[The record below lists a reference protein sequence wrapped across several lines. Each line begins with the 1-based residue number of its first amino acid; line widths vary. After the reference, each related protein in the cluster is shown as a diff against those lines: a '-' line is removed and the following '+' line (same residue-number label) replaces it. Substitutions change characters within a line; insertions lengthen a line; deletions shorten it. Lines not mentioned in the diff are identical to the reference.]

1 MVDAAPTG
9 TMRMTLP
16 GKERRRPGAPR
27 RAPTRSDRALERS
40 DPLVR
45 RRPSGEPP
53 PLPRPVSP
61 GTRAFLVA
69 GVVMVVLWAALTTE
83 LGVRVVTRA
92 DVAVL
97 DALARL
103 RTDALVDVGQG
114 LAALG
119 SLWTFR
125 VVAWTTLIV
134 LLVARRFQH
143 LFAALAVFL
152 VVTLLDGLLAV
163 GLGRMRP
170 TDVTI
175 VGSWDGYAHPSAPVA
190 NIALGLTVML
200 FTLLPAGRWR
210 TRAAWVVGVV
220 IVLVALAR
228 LFLAV
233 DHPTD
238 VAAALVTGVALPV
251 VALRLLTPEEA
262 FPVTYR
268 RGVRAHLDVGGRR
281 GEAIRAAL
289 ASEVGVRV
297 VAVEPFGQASSA
309 GSTPLRLD
317 VVHEGAEL
325 QLFGKLYAST
335 HLWSD
340 RWYKLARTVRY
351 GRLEDER
358 PFNTVRRLV
367 EYEDHMLRVM
377 RDAGLPSPEPH
388 GIVEITPDRE
398 YLILTEFLAGAVHI
412 TEGEV
417 TDGTIDE
424 AMRCVRRLWDA
435 GLAHRDIKPGNVLVR
450 DGRVLLIDVAFAEV
464 RPTPWRQAV
473 DLANMMLTLALCTS
487 AERVYERAR
496 LVFTPAEIG
505 EAFAAS
511 RGVTIP
517 SQLRWLL
524 RRRDEDLLARFRELA
539 PATPTVAIQRWS
551 LRRVVLTMA
560 VVAGVALAL
569 ALVIVN
575 LRLVGLA

>member
-1 MVDAAPTG
+1 
-9 TMRMTLP
+9 
-16 GKERRRPGAPR
+16 
-27 RAPTRSDRALERS
+27 
-40 DPLVR
+40 
-45 RRPSGEPP
+45 
-53 PLPRPVSP
+53 
-61 GTRAFLVA
+61 
-69 GVVMVVLWAALTTE
+69 MVVLLWAVLTTE

-97 DALARL
+97 DAFARL

-114 LAALG
+114 VAALG

-134 LLVARRFQH
+134 LLAARRFQH

-152 VVTLLDGLLAV
+152 VVSLLNSLVAV

-170 TDVTI
+170 TDVAI

-190 NIALGLTVML
+190 NIALGFTVML
-200 FTLLPAGRWR
+200 ITLVPGGRR
-210 TRAAWVVGVV
+210 RARAAWVVGTV
-220 IVLVALAR
+220 IVLVAMAR
-228 LFLAV
+228 LLLAV

-262 FPVTYR
+262 FPVAYR
-268 RGVRAHLDVGGRR
+268 RGVRAHLDVGGQR

-289 ASEVGVRV
+289 GSEVGVRIV
-297 VAVEPFGQASSA
+297 GVEPFGQGSSA

-317 VVHEGAEL
+317 VVEDGTER

-367 EYEDHMLRVM
+367 EYEDHMLRVL
-377 RDAGLPSPEPH
+377 RDARLPTPLPL

-417 TDGTIDE
+417 TDATIDD
-424 AMRCVRRLWDA
+424 ALRCVRRMWDA

-450 DGRVLLIDVAFAEV
+450 DGRVWLIDVAFAEV

-487 AERVYERAR
+487 AQRVYERA
-496 LVFTPAEIG
+496 LSVFTPEEIG

-517 SQLRWLL
+517 SQLRSLL
-524 RRRDEDLLARFRELA
+524 RRRDDDLLARFRELA
-539 PATPTVAIQRWS
+539 PPTPPVAIQRWS
-551 LRRVVLTMA
+551 LRRAVLTMA
-560 VVAGVALAL
+560 VVAGAALAVALVA
-569 ALVIVN
+569 VN
-575 LRLVGLA
+575 LRLAGLA

>member
-1 MVDAAPTG
+1 
-9 TMRMTLP
+9 
-16 GKERRRPGAPR
+16 
-27 RAPTRSDRALERS
+27 
-40 DPLVR
+40 
-45 RRPSGEPP
+45 
-53 PLPRPVSP
+53 
-61 GTRAFLVA
+61 
-69 GVVMVVLWAALTTE
+69 MVVLLWAALATE

-114 LAALG
+114 IAALG
-119 SLWTFR
+119 SVWMFR
-125 VVAWTTLIV
+125 VLAWTTLIV
-134 LLVARRFQH
+134 LLVTRRFQH
-143 LFAALAVFL
+143 LIAAFAVFL
-152 VVTLLDGLLAV
+152 VVTLLGGLLTV

-175 VGSWDGYAHPSAPVA
+175 VGSWDGYAHPSVPVA

-200 FTLLPAGRWR
+200 FTLLPRGRWR
-210 TRAAWVVGVV
+210 ARAAWLAGTV
-220 IVLVALAR
+220 IVLLALAR
-228 LFLAV
+228 LYLAV

-238 VAAALVTGVALPV
+238 VAAALVAGIALPV

-262 FPVTYR
+262 FPITYR

-289 ASEVGVRV
+289 ATEVGVTV
-297 VAVEPFGQASSA
+297 VTVEPFGQGTSA
-309 GSTPLRLD
+309 GSTPLRLE
-317 VVHEGAEL
+317 VVKGETEG

-358 PFNTVRRLV
+358 PFTTVRRLV

-377 RDAGLPSPEPH
+377 RDAGLPTPAPL

-398 YLILTEFLAGAVHI
+398 YLILTEFLSGAVHI

-417 TDGTIDE
+417 TDGTIDD
-424 AMRCVRRLWDA
+424 ALRCVRRLWDT

-450 DGRVLLIDVAFAEV
+450 DGRVLLIYVAFAEV

-473 DLANMMLTLALCTS
+473 DLANMMLTLGLCTS
-487 AERVYERAR
+487 AERVYERA
-496 LVFTPAEIG
+496 LSVFRPEEVG

-517 SQLRWLL
+517 SQLRSLV
-524 RRRDEDLLARFRELA
+524 RRRDDDLLARFRELA
-539 PATPTVAIQRWS
+539 PPTPPVAIQRWS
-551 LRRVVLTMA
+551 LRRVVLTIS
-560 VVAGVALAL
+560 VVAAAALAVALVA
-569 ALVIVN
+569 VN
-575 LRLVGLA
+575 LRLAGLA

>member
-1 MVDAAPTG
+1 
-9 TMRMTLP
+9 MRMTLP
-16 GKERRRPGAPR
+16 GKERRRPGAPQ
-27 RAPTRSDRALERS
+27 RALTPSDRALERPS
-40 DPLVR
+40 PLVR

-69 GVVMVVLWAALTTE
+69 GVVMVLLWAALTTE

-114 LAALG
+114 VAALG

-125 VVAWTTLIV
+125 AVAWTTLIV

-170 TDVTI
+170 TDVAI

-200 FTLLPAGRWR
+200 FTLFPGGRWR
-210 TRAAWVVGVV
+210 TRAAWAAGTV
-220 IVLVALAR
+220 IVLVAVAR

-289 ASEVGVRV
+289 TSEVGVRV
-297 VAVEPFGQASSA
+297 VGVEPFGQGSSA

-317 VVHEGAEL
+317 VVEGGTER

-367 EYEDHMLRVM
+367 EYEDHMLRVL
-377 RDAGLPSPEPH
+377 RDAGLPTPSPL

-398 YLILTEFLAGAVHI
+398 YLILTEFFAGAVHI

-417 TDGTIDE
+417 TEGTIDD
-424 AMRCVRRLWDA
+424 ALRCVRRLWDA

-450 DGRVLLIDVAFAEV
+450 DGGVLLIDVAFAEV

-487 AERVYERAR
+487 AERVYERA
-496 LVFTPAEIG
+496 LSVFTPEELG

-517 SQLRWLL
+517 SQLRSLL
-524 RRRDEDLLARFRELA
+524 RRRDDDLLARLRELA
-539 PATPTVAIQRWS
+539 PATPPVAIQRWS
-551 LRRVVLTMA
+551 LRRAVLTLA
-560 VVAGVALAL
+560 VVASAALAVAL
-569 ALVIVN
+569 VVVN
-575 LRLVGLA
+575 LRLAGLA

>member
-1 MVDAAPTG
+1 
-9 TMRMTLP
+9 
-16 GKERRRPGAPR
+16 
-27 RAPTRSDRALERS
+27 
-40 DPLVR
+40 
-45 RRPSGEPP
+45 
-53 PLPRPVSP
+53 
-61 GTRAFLVA
+61 
-69 GVVMVVLWAALTTE
+69 VVVVLLLWAALTTE

-97 DALARL
+97 DTLARL
-103 RTDALVDVGQG
+103 RTDALVDVGRG
-114 LAALG
+114 VEALG

-125 VVAWTTLIV
+125 IVAWTTLIV

-152 VVTLLDGLLAV
+152 VVSLLNSLVAV

-170 TDVTI
+170 TGVTI

-190 NIALGLTVML
+190 NIALGFTVML
-200 FTLLPAGRWR
+200 FTLIPVGRWR
-210 TRAAWVVGVV
+210 ARAAWVAGTV
-220 IVLVALAR
+220 IVLVAVAR

-238 VAAALVTGVALPV
+238 VAAALVIGVALPA

-262 FPVTYR
+262 FPVAYR

-281 GEAIRAAL
+281 GEAIRTAL
-289 ASEVGVRV
+289 ASEAGVRTV
-297 VAVEPFGQASSA
+297 GVEPFGQGSSA

-317 VVHEGAEL
+317 VVEEGTER

-367 EYEDHMLRVM
+367 EYEDHMLRVL
-377 RDAGLPSPEPH
+377 RDAGLPTPLPL

-417 TDGTIDE
+417 TDGTIDD
-424 AMRCVRRLWDA
+424 ALRCIRGMWDA

-450 DGRVLLIDVAFAEV
+450 DGRVLLVDVAFAEV

-487 AERVYERAR
+487 AERVYGRA
-496 LVFTPAEIG
+496 LSVFTPKEIG

-517 SQLRWLL
+517 SQLRSLL
-524 RRRDEDLLARFRELA
+524 RRRDDDLLARFRELA
-539 PATPTVAIQRWS
+539 PPTPPVAIQRWS
-551 LRRVVLTMA
+551 LRRAALTMA
-560 VVAGVALAL
+560 VVTGAAVAVALVA
-569 ALVIVN
+569 VN
-575 LRLVGLA
+575 LRLAGLA

>member
-1 MVDAAPTG
+1 M
-9 TMRMTLP
+9 
-16 GKERRRPGAPR
+16 
-27 RAPTRSDRALERS
+27 
-40 DPLVR
+40 VR

-53 PLPRPVSP
+53 PLPRPVTP
-61 GTRAFLVA
+61 GTGAFMVA
-69 GVVMVVLWAALTTE
+69 GVLVTLLWVALTTDV
-83 LGVRVVTRA
+83 GVRVVTRV
-92 DVAVL
+92 DLVVL

-103 RTDALVDVGQG
+103 RTDALVDV
-114 LAALG
+114 ADRVTALD
-119 SLWTFR
+119 SVWTLR
-125 VVAWTTLIV
+125 IVGWTTLIV
-134 LLVARRFQH
+134 LVVVRRFQH

-152 VVTLLDGLLAV
+152 LVSLLNGLLAMA
-163 GLGRMRP
+163 LGRMRP
-170 TDVTI
+170 AGI
-175 VGSWDGYAHPSAPVA
+175 EILGSWDGYAHPSLPVA
-190 NIALGLTVML
+190 GIALASTVAV
-200 FTLLPAGRWR
+200 FTLAPRGRWR
-210 TRAAWVVGVV
+210 TRAAWVAGAA
-220 IVLVALAR
+220 IVLVAIAR
-228 LFLAV
+228 LLLAV

-238 VAAALVTGVALPV
+238 VAAALVTGVALPA

-281 GEAIRAAL
+281 GEAIRAAI

-297 VAVEPFGQASSA
+297 VDVEPFGQASSA

-317 VVHEGAEL
+317 VVDEGTER
-325 QLFGKLYAST
+325 QLFGKFYAST

-367 EYEDHMLRVM
+367 EYEDHMLRVL
-377 RDAGLPSPEPH
+377 RDAGLPTPEPY

-412 TEGEV
+412 TKGEV
-417 TDGTIDE
+417 TDGTIDD
-424 AMRCVRRLWDA
+424 ALQCVRQLWDA

-450 DGRVLLIDVAFAEV
+450 DYRVLLIDVAFAEV

-487 AERVYERAR
+487 AETVYQRA
-496 LVFTPAEIG
+496 LSVFSPGEIG

-517 SQLRWLL
+517 SELRSLL
-524 RRRDEDLLARFRELA
+524 RRRDDDLLARFRELA
-539 PATPTVAIQRWS
+539 PPTPPVAIQRWS
-551 LRRVVLTMA
+551 LRRGVLTLA
-560 VVAGVALAL
+560 VVTGA
-569 ALVIVN
+569 ALVIALVTVN
-575 LRLVGLA
+575 LRLAGLV

>member
-1 MVDAAPTG
+1 MPPDRAT
-9 TMRMTLP
+9 
-16 GKERRRPGAPR
+16 ERPG
-27 RAPTRSDRALERS
+27 
-40 DPLVR
+40 PLAR

-53 PLPRPVSP
+53 PLPRPVTP

-69 GVVMVVLWAALTTE
+69 VVLVLLLWVALTTE
-83 LGVRVVTRA
+83 VGVRVVTRA
-92 DVAVL
+92 DLTVL
-97 DALARL
+97 DPLARL
-103 RTDALVDVGQG
+103 RTDVLVDMAEQVT
-114 LAALG
+114 ALG

-125 VVAWTTLIV
+125 IVAWTTLIV
-134 LLVARRFQH
+134 LVAVRRFQH

-152 VVTLLDGLLAV
+152 VVTLLNGLLAV

-170 TDVTI
+170 ADVAI

-190 NIALGLTVML
+190 NMALGFTVLL
-200 FTLLPAGRWR
+200 FTLIPAGRWR
-210 TRAAWVVGVV
+210 TRAAWVAGTG
-220 IVLVALAR
+220 ILLVAAAR
-228 LFLAV
+228 VFLAV

-238 VAAALVTGVALPV
+238 VAAALVTGVALPA
-251 VALRLLTPEEA
+251 VALRLVTPEEA

-289 ASEVGVRV
+289 ASEVGFRV
-297 VAVEPFGQASSA
+297 VGVEPFGQGTSA

-317 VVHEGAEL
+317 VVDDGTER

-367 EYEDHMLRVM
+367 EYEDHMLRVL
-377 RDAGLPSPEPH
+377 RDAGLPTPGPL

-417 TDGTIDE
+417 DDGTIDD
-424 AMRCVRRLWDA
+424 ALRCVRRLWDT

-487 AERVYERAR
+487 AERVYERA
-496 LVFTPAEIG
+496 LPVFTPEEIG

-517 SQLRWLL
+517 SQLRSLL
-524 RRRDEDLLARFRELA
+524 RRRDDDLLARFRELA
-539 PATPTVAIQRWS
+539 PPTPPVAIQRWS
-551 LRRVVLTMA
+551 LRRAVLTMA
-560 VVAGVALAL
+560 VVTGAALVVALVA
-569 ALVIVN
+569 VN
-575 LRLVGLA
+575 LRLAGLA

>member
-1 MVDAAPTG
+1 
-9 TMRMTLP
+9 MTLP

-27 RAPTRSDRALERS
+27 RALTPSDRAVERPS
-40 DPLVR
+40 PLVR

-69 GVVMVVLWAALTTE
+69 GVMMVLLWAVLTTE

-103 RTDALVDVGQG
+103 RTDVLVNVGQG
-114 LAALG
+114 VAALG

-170 TDVTI
+170 TGVAI

-190 NIALGLTVML
+190 SIALGLTVML
-200 FTLLPAGRWR
+200 FTLLPGGRWR
-210 TRAAWVVGVV
+210 TRAAWAAGTV
-220 IVLVALAR
+220 IVVVAVAR

-289 ASEVGVRV
+289 TSEVGVQV
-297 VAVEPFGQASSA
+297 VGVEPFGQGSSA

-317 VVHEGAEL
+317 VVEGGTER

-367 EYEDHMLRVM
+367 EYEDHMLRVL
-377 RDAGLPSPEPH
+377 RDAGLPTPSPL

-398 YLILTEFLAGAVHI
+398 YLILTEFFAGAVHI

-417 TDGTIDE
+417 TEGTIDD
-424 AMRCVRRLWDA
+424 ALRCVRRLWDA

-450 DGRVLLIDVAFAEV
+450 DGGVLLIDVAFAEV

-487 AERVYERAR
+487 AERVYENA
-496 LVFTPAEIG
+496 LSVFTPEELG

-517 SQLRWLL
+517 SQLRSLL
-524 RRRDEDLLARFRELA
+524 RRRDDDLLARFRELA
-539 PATPTVAIQRWS
+539 PATPPVAIQRWS
-551 LRRVVLTMA
+551 LRRAVLTLA
-560 VVAGVALAL
+560 VVAGAALAVAL
-569 ALVIVN
+569 VVVN
-575 LRLVGLA
+575 LRLAGLA

>member
-1 MVDAAPTG
+1 
-9 TMRMTLP
+9 MTLP

-27 RAPTRSDRALERS
+27 RRAQTPPDRAAERPG
-40 DPLVR
+40 PLVR

-53 PLPRPVSP
+53 PLPRPVTP

-69 GVVMVVLWAALTTE
+69 GVLVVLLWAALTTE
-83 LGVRVVTRA
+83 VGVRVVTRV
-92 DVAVL
+92 DLAVL
-97 DALARL
+97 DAVARL
-103 RTDALVDVGQG
+103 RTDELVDVGQG
-114 LAALG
+114 VAALG

-134 LLVARRFQH
+134 LLAVRRFQH
-143 LFAALAVFL
+143 LFVALAVFL
-152 VVTLLDGLLAV
+152 VVSLLNGVLAV

-170 TDVTI
+170 ADVAI
-175 VGSWDGYAHPSAPVA
+175 VGSWDGYAHPSAPIA
-190 NIALGLTVML
+190 NIALGFTVML
-200 FTLLPAGRWR
+200 LTLTPGGRWR
-210 TRAAWVVGVV
+210 ARAAWVAGPA
-220 IVLVALAR
+220 IVLVVAAR
-228 LFLAV
+228 LLLAV

-238 VAAALVTGVALPV
+238 VAAALVTGVALPA
-251 VALRLLTPEEA
+251 VAFRLLTPEEA

-297 VAVEPFGQASSA
+297 VGVEPFGRGSSA
-309 GSTPLRLD
+309 GSTPLRID
-317 VVHEGAEL
+317 VVDGGAER

-367 EYEDHMLRVM
+367 EYEDHMLRVL
-377 RDAGLPSPEPH
+377 RDAGLPSPQPD

-398 YLILTEFLAGAVHI
+398 YMILTEFLAGAVHI

-417 TDGTIDE
+417 TDGTIDD
-424 AMRCVRRLWDA
+424 ALRCVRRLWDA
-435 GLAHRDIKPGNVLVR
+435 GLAHRDIKPGNLLVR

-487 AERVYERAR
+487 AERVYERA
-496 LVFTPAEIG
+496 LSVFSSDEIG

-517 SQLRWLL
+517 AQLRSLL
-524 RRRDEDLLARFRELA
+524 RRRDDDLLARFRELA
-539 PATPTVAIQRWS
+539 PPTPPVAIQRWS
-551 LRRVVLTMA
+551 LRRAVLTMA
-560 VVAGVALAL
+560 VVAGAALAI
-569 ALVIVN
+569 ALVAVN
-575 LRLVGLA
+575 LRLAGLA

>member
-1 MVDAAPTG
+1 
-9 TMRMTLP
+9 MTLP
-16 GKERRRPGAPR
+16 GKERRRPRAPR
-27 RAPTRSDRALERS
+27 GRAATPPRRGAERPA
-40 DPLVR
+40 PLVR

-61 GTRAFLVA
+61 GTRALLVA
-69 GVVMVVLWAALTTE
+69 GVVVVLLWAALTTE

-92 DVAVL
+92 DDAML

-103 RTDALVDVGQG
+103 RTDALVDVARGV
-114 LAALG
+114 AALG

-125 VVAWTTLIV
+125 IVAWMTLIV

-152 VVTLLDGLLAV
+152 VVSLLNSLVAV

-170 TDVTI
+170 TGVTI
-175 VGSWDGYAHPSAPVA
+175 VGSWDGYAHPSTPVA
-190 NIALGLTVML
+190 NIALGFTVML
-200 FTLLPAGRWR
+200 FTLVAGGHWR
-210 TRAAWVVGVV
+210 SRAAWVAGTV
-220 IVLVALAR
+220 IMLVAVAR

-238 VAAALVTGVALPV
+238 VAAALVTGVALPA

-262 FPVTYR
+262 FPVAYR
-268 RGVRAHLDVGGRR
+268 WGVRAHLDVGGQR

-297 VAVEPFGQASSA
+297 VGVEPFGQGSSA
-309 GSTPLRLD
+309 GSTPLRFD
-317 VVHEGAEL
+317 VVEEGTER

-340 RWYKLARTVRY
+340 RWYKLVRTVRY

-367 EYEDHMLRVM
+367 EYEDHMLRVL
-377 RDAGLPSPEPH
+377 RDAGLPTPLPL

-417 TDGTIDE
+417 TDGTIDD
-424 AMRCVRRLWDA
+424 ALRCVRRMWDA
-435 GLAHRDIKPGNVLVR
+435 GLAHRDIKPGNILVR
-450 DGRVLLIDVAFAEV
+450 DARVLLIDVAFAEV

-473 DLANMMLTLALCTS
+473 DLANMMLTLALCTP
-487 AERVYERAR
+487 AERVYERA
-496 LVFTPAEIG
+496 LSVFTPEEIG

-517 SQLRWLL
+517 SQLRSLL
-524 RRRDEDLLARFRELA
+524 RRRDDDLLARLRELA
-539 PATPTVAIQRWS
+539 PPTPPVAIQRWS
-551 LRRVVLTMA
+551 LRRAALTMA
-560 VVAGVALAL
+560 AVTGAALAVALVA
-569 ALVIVN
+569 VN
-575 LRLVGLA
+575 LRLAGLA

>member
-1 MVDAAPTG
+1 
-9 TMRMTLP
+9 MRMTLP

-27 RAPTRSDRALERS
+27 RALTPSDRALERS
-40 DPLVR
+40 GPLVR

-69 GVVMVVLWAALTTE
+69 GVVMVLLWAALTTE

-114 LAALG
+114 VAALG

-190 NIALGLTVML
+190 NIALGFTVVL
-200 FTLLPAGRWR
+200 FTLIPGGRWR
-210 TRAAWVVGVV
+210 SRAAWVVGVV

-268 RGVRAHLDVGGRR
+268 RGVRAHLDVDGRR

-317 VVHEGAEL
+317 VVDEGAEL

-417 TDGTIDE
+417 TDSTIDD

-450 DGRVLLIDVAFAEV
+450 DGRALLIDVAFAEV

-473 DLANMMLTLALCTS
+473 DLANMMLTLALCAS

-496 LVFTPAEIG
+496 LVFTPDEIG

-517 SQLRWLL
+517 SQLRSLL
-524 RRRDEDLLARFRELA
+524 RRRHDDLLARFRELA

-569 ALVIVN
+569 ALAVVN

>member
-1 MVDAAPTG
+1 
-9 TMRMTLP
+9 MTLP
-16 GKERRRPGAPR
+16 GKQRRRWGAPR
-27 RAPTRSDRALERS
+27 RAQTPSDRAAERPG
-40 DPLVR
+40 PLVR

-69 GVVMVVLWAALTTE
+69 GVLVVLLWAALTTE
-83 LGVRVVTRA
+83 VGVRVVTRV
-92 DVAVL
+92 DLAVL
-97 DALARL
+97 HAVARL
-103 RTDALVDVGQG
+103 RTDELVDVGQG
-114 LAALG
+114 VAALG

-134 LLVARRFQH
+134 LLAVRRFQH
-143 LFAALAVFL
+143 MAVALAVFL
-152 VVTLLDGLLAV
+152 VVSLLNGLLAV

-170 TDVTI
+170 ADVAI

-190 NIALGLTVML
+190 NIALGFTVML
-200 FTLLPAGRWR
+200 LTLTPGGRWR
-210 TRAAWVVGVV
+210 AGAAWVVGTAIALVV
-220 IVLVALAR
+220 AAR
-228 LFLAV
+228 LLLAV

-238 VAAALVTGVALPV
+238 VAAALVTGVALPA

-297 VAVEPFGQASSA
+297 VGVEPFGRGSSA
-309 GSTPLRLD
+309 GSTPLRID
-317 VVHEGAEL
+317 VADDSAER

-367 EYEDHMLRVM
+367 EYEDHMLRVL
-377 RDAGLPSPEPH
+377 RDAGLPSPRPH

-412 TEGEV
+412 TEGTV
-417 TDGTIDE
+417 TDGTIDD
-424 AMRCVRRLWDA
+424 ALRCVRQLWNA
-435 GLAHRDIKPGNVLVR
+435 GLAHRDIKPGNLLVR
-450 DGRVLLIDVAFAEV
+450 NGRVLLIDVAFAEV

-487 AERVYERAR
+487 AERVYERA
-496 LVFTPAEIG
+496 LSVFSSDEIG

-517 SQLRWLL
+517 AQLRSLL
-524 RRRDEDLLARFRELA
+524 RRRDDDLLARFRELA
-539 PATPTVAIQRWS
+539 PPTPPVAIQRWS
-551 LRRVVLTMA
+551 LRRAVLTMA
-560 VVAGVALAL
+560 VVVGAALAI
-569 ALVIVN
+569 ALVAVN
-575 LRLVGLA
+575 LRLAGLA

>member
-1 MVDAAPTG
+1 
-9 TMRMTLP
+9 MTLP
-16 GKERRRPGAPR
+16 GKQRRRWGAPR
-27 RAPTRSDRALERS
+27 RAQTPSDRAAERPG
-40 DPLVR
+40 PLVR

-69 GVVMVVLWAALTTE
+69 GVLVALLWAALTTE
-83 LGVRVVTRA
+83 VGVRVVTRV
-92 DVAVL
+92 DLAVL
-97 DALARL
+97 HAVARL
-103 RTDALVDVGQG
+103 RTDELVDVGQG
-114 LAALG
+114 VAALG

-134 LLVARRFQH
+134 LLAVRRFQH
-143 LFAALAVFL
+143 MAVALAVFL
-152 VVTLLDGLLAV
+152 VVSLLNGLLAV

-170 TDVTI
+170 ADVAI

-190 NIALGLTVML
+190 NIALGFTVML
-200 FTLLPAGRWR
+200 LTLTPGGRWR
-210 TRAAWVVGVV
+210 AGAAWVVGTAIALVV
-220 IVLVALAR
+220 AAR
-228 LFLAV
+228 LLLAV

-238 VAAALVTGVALPV
+238 VAAALVTGVALPA

-297 VAVEPFGQASSA
+297 VGVEPFGRGSSA
-309 GSTPLRLD
+309 GSTPLRVD
-317 VVHEGAEL
+317 VADDSAER

-367 EYEDHMLRVM
+367 EYEDHMLRVL
-377 RDAGLPSPEPH
+377 RDAGLPSPRPH

-412 TEGEV
+412 TEGTV
-417 TDGTIDE
+417 TDGTIDD
-424 AMRCVRRLWDA
+424 ALRCVRQLWNA
-435 GLAHRDIKPGNVLVR
+435 GLAHRDIKPGNLLVR
-450 DGRVLLIDVAFAEV
+450 NGRVLLIDVAFAEV

-487 AERVYERAR
+487 AERVYERA
-496 LVFTPAEIG
+496 LSVFSSDEIG

-517 SQLRWLL
+517 AQLRSLL
-524 RRRDEDLLARFRELA
+524 RRRDDDLLARFRELA
-539 PATPTVAIQRWS
+539 PPTPPVAIQRWS
-551 LRRVVLTMA
+551 LRRAVLTMA
-560 VVAGVALAL
+560 VVVGAALAI
-569 ALVIVN
+569 ALVAVN
-575 LRLVGLA
+575 LRLAGLA

>member
-1 MVDAAPTG
+1 
-9 TMRMTLP
+9 
-16 GKERRRPGAPR
+16 
-27 RAPTRSDRALERS
+27 
-40 DPLVR
+40 
-45 RRPSGEPP
+45 
-53 PLPRPVSP
+53 LPRPVSP

-69 GVVMVVLWAALTTE
+69 GVLVVLLWAALSTDV
-83 LGVRVVTRA
+83 GVRMVTRG

-97 DALARL
+97 DALSRL
-103 RTDALVDVGQG
+103 RTGALVDAAQRV
-114 LAALG
+114 AALG

-134 LLVARRFQH
+134 LLAARRFQH

-152 VVTLLDGLLAV
+152 VVSLLNSLLAV

-190 NIALGLTVML
+190 SIALGFTVML
-200 FTLLPAGRWR
+200 FTLTPGGHWR
-210 TRAAWVVGVV
+210 TRTAWAVGAA
-220 IVLVALAR
+220 IVLVAAAR

-238 VAAALVTGVALPV
+238 VAAALVTGVALPA

-297 VAVEPFGQASSA
+297 VGIEPFGQGSSA

-317 VVHEGAEL
+317 VADEGAER

-340 RWYKLARTVRY
+340 RWYKLTRTVRY

-417 TDGTIDE
+417 TDGTIDD

-435 GLAHRDIKPGNVLVR
+435 GLAHRDIKPGNVLVCDR
-450 DGRVLLIDVAFAEV
+450 RVLLIDVAFAEV

-487 AERVYERAR
+487 AERVYERAL
-496 LVFTPAEIG
+496 LVFMPVEIG

-517 SQLRWLL
+517 SQLRSLL
-524 RRRDEDLLARFRELA
+524 RKRDDDLLTRFRELA

-569 ALVIVN
+569 ALVVVN

>member
-1 MVDAAPTG
+1 
-9 TMRMTLP
+9 MTLP
-16 GKERRRPGAPR
+16 GKERRRATASGRRGPAAPE
-27 RAPTRSDRALERS
+27 PNFDHVP
-40 DPLVR
+40 PLVR

-69 GVVMVVLWAALTTE
+69 GAAVVVLWATLATD
-83 LGVRVVTRA
+83 LGVRVVTRG
-92 DVAVL
+92 DTAVL

-103 RTDALVDVGQG
+103 RTEALVDLCEGV
-114 LAALG
+114 AALG

-125 VVAWTTLIV
+125 AIAWTTLIV

-143 LFAALAVFL
+143 VLAALAVLL
-152 VVTLLDGLLAV
+152 VVSLLDNLMAV
-163 GLGRMRP
+163 ALGRMRP
-170 TDVTI
+170 TGVSI
-175 VGSWDGYAHPSAPVA
+175 AGSWEGYAQPSIPVA
-190 NIALGLTVML
+190 TIALGFTVMV
-200 FTLLPAGRWR
+200 FTLVPPGRWR
-210 TRAAWVVGVV
+210 ARAAWAAGGV
-220 IVLVALAR
+220 IVAVAAAR
-228 LFLAV
+228 LLLAV

-238 VAAALVTGVALPV
+238 VAAALVTGIALPV

-281 GEAIRAAL
+281 AEAIRAAL

-297 VAVEPFGQASSA
+297 TAVEPFGQGSSA
-309 GSTPLRLD
+309 GSTPLRLT
-317 VVHEGAEL
+317 VVDEGRES
-325 QLFGKLYAST
+325 QVFGKLYAST

-340 RWYKLARTVRY
+340 RWYKLARTIRY

-367 EYEDHMLRVM
+367 EYEDHMLRVL
-377 RDAGLPSPEPH
+377 RDAGLPTPRPV

-412 TEGEV
+412 TAGEV
-417 TDGTIDE
+417 TDATIDD
-424 AMRCVRRLWDA
+424 ALRYVRQLWDA

-450 DGRVLLIDVAFAEV
+450 DGRVWLIDVAFAEV

-487 AERVYERAR
+487 AERVYGRA
-496 LVFTPAEIG
+496 LTMFAPDEIG

-517 SQLRWLL
+517 SQLRSLL
-524 RRRDEDLLARFRELA
+524 RQRDDDLLAQFRELA
-539 PATPTVAIQRWS
+539 PPTPPVAIQRWS
-551 LRRVVLTMA
+551 LRRVVLTLA
-560 VVAGVALAL
+560 VATSAALAL
-569 ALVIVN
+569 ALVVVN
-575 LRLVGLA
+575 LRLAGLA

>member
-1 MVDAAPTG
+1 
-9 TMRMTLP
+9 MRMTLP
-16 GKERRRPGAPR
+16 GKERRRPGAPPGLLPTAPPR
-27 RAPTRSDRALERS
+27 DTERAA
-40 DPLVR
+40 PLVR

-53 PLPRPVSP
+53 PLPRPVSR
-61 GTRAFLVA
+61 GTRAFLLA
-69 GVVMVVLWAALTTE
+69 GALVVLLWAALTTE

-103 RTDALVDVGQG
+103 RTDVLVDVGQAV
-114 LAALG
+114 AALG
-119 SLWTFR
+119 SVWTFR
-125 VVAWTTLIV
+125 VAARTTLIV
-134 LLVARRFQH
+134 LLAARRFQH
-143 LFAALAVFL
+143 LLAAFAVFL
-152 VVTLLDGLLAV
+152 VVSLLNNLVTV

-170 TDVTI
+170 TGVTI

-190 NIALGLTVML
+190 SIALGFTVML
-200 FTLLPAGRWR
+200 LTLIPPGLWR
-210 TRAAWVVGVV
+210 ARAAWVAGGA
-220 IVLVALAR
+220 IVLVAVAR

-238 VAAALVTGVALPV
+238 VAAALVTGVALPA
-251 VALRLLTPEEA
+251 VALRMLTPEEA
-262 FPVTYR
+262 FPVSYR

-289 ASEVGVRV
+289 ASEVGVSV
-297 VAVEPFGQASSA
+297 VGVEPFGHGSSA
-309 GSTPLRLD
+309 GSTPLRID
-317 VVHEGAEL
+317 VVEGGTGW

-367 EYEDHMLRVM
+367 EYEDHMLRVL
-377 RDAGLPSPEPH
+377 RDAGLPTPLPL

-398 YLILTEFLAGAVHI
+398 YLILTEFLSGAVHI

-417 TDGTIDE
+417 TDGTIDD
-424 AMRCVRRLWDA
+424 ALGCVRRLWDT

-487 AERVYERAR
+487 AELVYERA
-496 LVFTPAEIG
+496 LSVFTPKEIG

-517 SQLRWLL
+517 SQLRSLL
-524 RRRDEDLLARFRELA
+524 RRRDDDLLARFRELA
-539 PATPTVAIQRWS
+539 PPTPPVAIQRWS
-551 LRRVVLTMA
+551 LRRAVLTLA
-560 VVAGVALAL
+560 VVAGAGLAVALVA
-569 ALVIVN
+569 VN
-575 LRLVGLA
+575 LRLAGLA

>member
-1 MVDAAPTG
+1 V
-9 TMRMTLP
+9 
-16 GKERRRPGAPR
+16 
-27 RAPTRSDRALERS
+27 
-40 DPLVR
+40 
-45 RRPSGEPP
+45 
-53 PLPRPVSP
+53 
-61 GTRAFLVA
+61 
-69 GVVMVVLWAALTTE
+69 
-83 LGVRVVTRA
+83 GVRVVTRA
-92 DVAVL
+92 DLAAL
-97 DALARL
+97 DAVARL
-103 RTDALVDVGQG
+103 RTDTLIDAGRGV
-114 LAALG
+114 AALG

-134 LLVARRFQH
+134 LAAVRRFQH
-143 LFAALAVFL
+143 LLVALAVFL
-152 VVTLLDGLLAV
+152 VVSLLNGLLAI

-170 TDVTI
+170 ADVEI
-175 VGSWDGYAHPSAPVA
+175 VGPWDGYAHPSTPVA
-190 NIALGLTVML
+190 NIALGFTVML
-200 FTLLPAGRWR
+200 LTLIPGGRWR
-210 TRAAWVVGVV
+210 TRAAWVAGAA
-220 IVLVALAR
+220 IVLVAVAR

-238 VAAALVTGVALPV
+238 VAAALVTGVALPT

-297 VAVEPFGQASSA
+297 VGFEPFGQGSSA
-309 GSTPLRLD
+309 GSTPLRID
-317 VVHEGAEL
+317 VVDEGADR

-367 EYEDHMLRVM
+367 EYEDHMLRVL
-377 RDAGLPSPEPH
+377 RDAELPTPRPL

-398 YLILTEFLAGAVHI
+398 YLILTEFFAGAVHI
-412 TEGEV
+412 TDGEV
-417 TDGTIDE
+417 TDGTIDD
-424 AMRCVRRLWDA
+424 ALRCVRRLWDA

-487 AERVYERAR
+487 ADRVYERA
-496 LVFTPAEIG
+496 LAVFSPDEIG

-517 SQLRWLL
+517 SQLRTLL
-524 RRRDEDLLARFRELA
+524 RRRDDDLLARFRELA
-539 PATPTVAIQRWS
+539 PATPPVAIQRWS
-551 LRRVVLTMA
+551 LRRMALTMA
-560 VVAGVALAL
+560 VAAGAASAI
-569 ALVIVN
+569 ALVAVN
-575 LRLVGLA
+575 LRLAGLA

>member
-1 MVDAAPTG
+1 
-9 TMRMTLP
+9 MTLP

-27 RAPTRSDRALERS
+27 ERGPTPPRRGAERPA
-40 DPLVR
+40 PLVR

-69 GVVMVVLWAALTTE
+69 GAVVVLLWAVLTTD

-103 RTDALVDVGQG
+103 RTDALIDVGQG
-114 LAALG
+114 VAALG

-134 LLVARRFQH
+134 LLAARRFQH

-152 VVTLLDGLLAV
+152 VVSLLNSLVAL

-170 TDVTI
+170 TDVAI
-175 VGSWDGYAHPSAPVA
+175 VGSWDGHAHPSAPVA
-190 NIALGLTVML
+190 NTALGFTVVL
-200 FTLLPAGRWR
+200 FTLIPGGRWR
-210 TRAAWVVGVV
+210 SRAAWVAGTV
-220 IVLVALAR
+220 IVLVAVAR

-281 GEAIRAAL
+281 GGAIRAAL

-297 VAVEPFGQASSA
+297 VAVEPFGQGSSA
-309 GSTPLRLD
+309 GSSPLRLD
-317 VVHEGAEL
+317 VVDEGTER

-340 RWYKLARTVRY
+340 RWYKLTRTVRY

-398 YLILTEFLAGAVHI
+398 YLLLTEFLAGAVHI
-412 TEGEV
+412 TDGEV
-417 TDGTIDE
+417 TDGTIDD

-517 SQLRWLL
+517 SQLRSLL
-524 RRRDEDLLARFRELA
+524 RRRDDDLLATFRELA
-539 PATPTVAIQRWS
+539 PATQTVAIQRWS

-560 VVAGVALAL
+560 AVAGVALAL
-569 ALVIVN
+569 ALVVVN
-575 LRLVGLA
+575 LRLAGLA

>member
-1 MVDAAPTG
+1 
-9 TMRMTLP
+9 MTLP

-27 RAPTRSDRALERS
+27 RRAQTPPDPAAERPG
-40 DPLVR
+40 PLVR

-53 PLPRPVSP
+53 PLPRPVTP

-69 GVVMVVLWAALTTE
+69 GVMVVLLWAALTTE
-83 LGVRVVTRA
+83 VGVRVVTRV
-92 DVAVL
+92 DLAVL
-97 DALARL
+97 DPLARL
-103 RTDALVDVGQG
+103 RTDALVDVAK
-114 LAALG
+114 LVAALG

-134 LLVARRFQH
+134 LAAVRRFQH

-152 VVTLLDGLLAV
+152 VVSLLNGLLAV

-170 TDVTI
+170 ADVAI

-190 NIALGLTVML
+190 NIALGFTVML
-200 FTLLPAGRWR
+200 LTLTPGGRWR
-210 TRAAWVVGVV
+210 ARAAWAVGTA
-220 IVLVALAR
+220 IVLVVAAR
-228 LFLAV
+228 LLLAV

-238 VAAALVTGVALPV
+238 VAAALVTGVALPA

-281 GEAIRAAL
+281 GDAIRAAL
-289 ASEVGVRV
+289 ANEVGVRV
-297 VAVEPFGQASSA
+297 AGVEPFGRGSSA
-309 GSTPLRLD
+309 GSTPLRID
-317 VVHEGAEL
+317 VVDGGAER

-367 EYEDHMLRVM
+367 EYEDHMLRVL
-377 RDAGLPSPEPH
+377 RDAGLPSPQPY

-412 TEGEV
+412 NEGEV
-417 TDGTIDE
+417 TDGTIDD
-424 AMRCVRRLWDA
+424 ALRCVRRLWDA

-473 DLANMMLTLALCTS
+473 DLANMMLTLALCAP
-487 AERVYERAR
+487 AERVYERALSR
-496 LVFTPAEIG
+496 FSPEEIG

-517 SQLRWLL
+517 SQLRSLL
-524 RRRDEDLLARFRELA
+524 RRRDDDLLAMFRELA
-539 PATPTVAIQRWS
+539 PPTPPVAIQRWS
-551 LRRVVLTMA
+551 VRRAVLTMA
-560 VVAGVALAL
+560 VVAGVAVALAL
-569 ALVIVN
+569 AAVN
-575 LRLVGLA
+575 LRLSGLA